1 MQALHFA
8 RLFVS
13 LHFKCEKYSKA
24 SHGKV
29 KKMIRLFLISL
40 LIIAVCM
47 ALMSVTIL
55 IKKGG
60 RFPNTHVC
68 GNKHL
73 RKKGIT
79 SAQTQDK
86 QAQRENRMAV
96 KEKRYR
102 TDNE

>member
-1 MQALHFA
+1 
-8 RLFVS
+8 
-13 LHFKCEKYSKA
+13 
-24 SHGKV
+24 
-29 KKMIRLFLISL
+29 MIRLFLISL

-47 ALMSVTIL
+47 VLMSVTIL

-73 RKKGIT
+73 RKQGIT

-86 QAQRENRMAV
+86 QAQRENKMAV
-96 KEKRYR
+96 PESRRHKA
-102 TDNE
+102 N